1 MKYLMDK
8 LELSET
14 QILATTIFTLFS
26 IGLIVFICKALG
38 WYLIAKNF

>member
-14 QILATTIFTLFS
+14 QILATIIFTLF
-26 IGLIVFICKALG
+26 ILGLIVFICKALG
-38 WYLIAKNF
+38 WYFIVKNF